1 LVAGSSDTTPLLST
15 ALPCH
20 LAPQDGAHPG
30 QQLRHLK
37 GLDIVVGP
45 AIQAA
50 QAIIQTI
57 ASRDDEQGNRVV
69 LGADAGQHLQP
80 ILAGQTQVE

>member
-1 LVAGSSDTTPLLST
+1 MATRYNIGMNVTHASFAGLDLLT
-15 ALPCH
+15 GL
-20 LAPQDGAHPG
+20 G
-30 QQLRHLK
+30 QQFRHLK
-37 GLDIVVGP
+37 GLGYIVVGP

-69 LGADAGQHLQP
+69 LGSDAGQHLQP
-80 ILAGQTQVE
+80 ILSGQTEVE